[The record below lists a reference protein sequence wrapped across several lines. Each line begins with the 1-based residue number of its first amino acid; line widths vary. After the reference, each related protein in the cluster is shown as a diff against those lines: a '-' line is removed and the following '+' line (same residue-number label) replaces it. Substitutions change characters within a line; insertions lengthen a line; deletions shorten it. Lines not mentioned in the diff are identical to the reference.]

1 MRVFPLLF
9 YYSLKV
15 KNVNTRTIS
24 KEHACSSE
32 QMGGWEMSVE
42 VMVEGV
48 ESELVID
55 LKAWGSFADMKAEL
69 ERNLHAI
76 DNYLMGNWVSIDVG
90 SKSITERQLREME
103 DILLDHGFHL
113 KDLINEHTSRGQKR
127 ISINQGEEEEIPD
140 SSDTVLICRNLRSG
154 QKYFSKGN
162 MVILGDINPGAEVI
176 AGGNILVMGAL
187 RGLAHAGAFGD
198 EKAIIAAY
206 RLSPTQLRIANHITR
221 PPDGE
226 AIIVNNPEL
235 AKIRAGKVVIEK
247 LKI

>member
-1 MRVFPLLF
+1 
-9 YYSLKV
+9 
-15 KNVNTRTIS
+15 
-24 KEHACSSE
+24 
-32 QMGGWEMSVE
+32 MGGRGMSVE
-42 VMVEGV
+42 VMVAGV
-48 ESELVID
+48 DTELVID

-76 DNYLMGNWVSIDVG
+76 DNYLMGSFVSVDVG
-90 SKSITERQLREME
+90 SKSISERQLREME

-113 KDLINEHTSRGQKR
+113 KDLINDHSAQGKKR
-127 ISINQGEEEEIPD
+127 ISINPGDEDIPD
-140 SSDTVLICRNLRSG
+140 SIDTVLICRNLRSG
-154 QKYFSKGN
+154 QKIFNKGN
-162 MVILGDINPGAEVI
+162 MVILGDVNPGAEVI

-226 AIIVNNPEL
+226 SIIVNNPEL